1 MASPTDQK
9 QRPRAN
15 PTHDPSL
22 EEIWCDAFLLMLKPC
37 FEKTLDVIVQV
48 KTLTWHQF
56 EHVAILLAQKGK
68 KNSPRPPAPY
78 SPYMRRTCYLRTVP
92 DFS

>member
-48 KTLTWHQF
+48 KTLT
-56 EHVAILLAQKGK
+56 
-68 KNSPRPPAPY
+68 
-78 SPYMRRTCYLRTVP
+78 
-92 DFS
+92 